1 VPRLRRQVLT
11 GGHLAVPGPGDRGR
25 LLFRRLFLR
34 GRRTPFPVSLRVTI
48 RPGGRRARS
57 GNGIEPEE
65 EDATMAGD
73 WGTVILIA
81 VVVLV
86 IVLRASGG
94 G

>member
-1 VPRLRRQVLT
+1 MPPVRRRVF
-11 GGHLAVPGPGDRGR
+11 PDGDIPVSS
-25 LLFRRLFLR
+25 RRERDLVRRVFLR
-34 GRRTPFPVSLRVTI
+34 GRRAPLPVSLRVTI